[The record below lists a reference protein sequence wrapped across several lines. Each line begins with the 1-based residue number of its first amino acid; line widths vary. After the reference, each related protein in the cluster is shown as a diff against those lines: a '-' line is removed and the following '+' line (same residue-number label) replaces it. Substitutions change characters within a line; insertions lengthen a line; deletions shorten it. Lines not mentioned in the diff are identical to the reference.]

1 MGDLL
6 TTTFLAIL
14 LAGFLVG
21 AVVGLTGMGGGAL
34 MTPALI
40 FLGVGDAATVV
51 TADLTAAAV
60 YKTGG
65 AIVHKREGSPNL
77 KLAKW
82 LVIGSVPTA
91 LLGPHL
97 INWAAPPGNLDQTL
111 KLCIGF
117 ALLFAAVTYA
127 LRLYINLRR
136 IRAGHHSDSTDPLI
150 RPLPTLLVGALGGLL
165 VGITSVGSG
174 SVIMIALLM
183 LYPGLSAVRLV
194 GTDLVQAV
202 PLVLAAALSNI
213 ALHGLDWSLTIPLI
227 LGSVPGTILGS
238 LIAPRVPQSIIR
250 RGIVVVLT
258 MSGVALL
265 DKAGWAPLGAGE
277 YDTHPLL
284 IGLVG
289 LAMVALV
296 PLVWGGL
303 RHTMGLPVFGS
314 PTISELED
322 PSYRPG
328 GWRVARTR
336 ARDAPLVVDPA
347 DSTDVLAAGADRPH
361 P

>member
-1 MGDLL
+1 MDELL
-6 TTTFLAIL
+6 GTTFLAVL
-14 LAGFLVG
+14 TAGFCVG
-21 AVVGLTGMGGGAL
+21 VVVGLTGMGGGAL

-40 FLGVGDAATVV
+40 FLGVGDAPTVV

-65 AIVHKREGSPNL
+65 ALVHKRAGSPNMSL
-77 KLAKW
+77 VKW
-82 LVIGSVPTA
+82 LVIGSVPMA

-97 INWAAPPGNLDQTL
+97 INRLAPPGDLDRTL
-111 KLCIGF
+111 KLCIGV

-127 LRLYINLRR
+127 LRLYVNLRR
-136 IRAGHHSDSTDPLI
+136 MRAGQHSDDDTPI
-150 RPLPTLLVGALGGLL
+150 VRPLPTLLVGAVGGLL

-202 PLVLAAALSNI
+202 PLVLAAAISNI
-213 ALHGLDWSLTIPLI
+213 ALHGLDWAVTIPLI
-227 LGSVPGTILGS
+227 AGSVPGTILGS

-277 YDTHPLL
+277 DDTHPML
-284 IGLVG
+284 IGVVG
-289 LAMVALV
+289 LVMVVVVPLIWALV
-296 PLVWGGL
+296 
-303 RHTMGLPVFGS
+303 RRSTGLPMFGS
-314 PTISELED
+314 PTVAQVED

-328 GWRVARTR
+328 GWRAPRAEPQLTGSHPTR
-336 ARDAPLVVDPA
+336 R
-347 DSTDVLAAGADRPH
+347 
-361 P
+361 